1 MNDNGDRDYSQ
12 PNRWNYEPWRFKS
25 LVAQLH
31 REAQQRRRRAYDQTP
46 HEAPLVRVTKWLV
59 VATIALAVAAFLG
72 FGVAILQ
79 WRAMSST
86 DEKTGQN
93 VATLQ
98 EQASTMKGQLDV
110 MRDEFTATNRPWI
123 SLNSKPEITAPLIFG
138 DNGNINTSVH
148 FSLINSGRT
157 PGIFV
162 YPNVT
167 FILMTTGNQL
177 SQIIRNTR
185 EYCERNRFV
194 QFSPMEGGILSPP
207 GKTVNYPAHFG
218 LAITPTDINA
228 NKEVVRSR
236 EAMALAR

>member
-123 SLNSKPEITAPLIFG
+123 SLDSKPEITAPLIFG

-148 FSLINSGRT
+148 FSLINSGR
-157 PGIFV
+157 
-162 YPNVT
+162 
-167 FILMTTGNQL
+167 
-177 SQIIRNTR
+177 
-185 EYCERNRFV
+185 
-194 QFSPMEGGILSPP
+194 GG
-207 GKTVNYPAHFG
+207 GAG
-218 LAITPTDINA
+218 
-228 NKEVVRSR
+228 
-236 EAMALAR
+236 M